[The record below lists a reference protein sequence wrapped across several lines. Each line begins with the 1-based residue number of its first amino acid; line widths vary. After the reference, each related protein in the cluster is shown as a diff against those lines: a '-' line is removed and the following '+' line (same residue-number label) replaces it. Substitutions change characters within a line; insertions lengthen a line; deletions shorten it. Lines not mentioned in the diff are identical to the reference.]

1 MTYWQ
6 PMINNEVGC
15 FSWWVDETL
24 IHDLVVCYPIAKI
37 LDNTMNY
44 FCGYMV
50 SAMVSQVS
58 DFFIAVRQTRSFQ
71 DFRLNGPEY
80 KMKFS
85 SCFSHY
91 DHKISWLT
99 NTVIHKK
106 NTVPRL

>member
-50 SAMVSQVS
+50 SAMVSKGS
-58 DFFIAVRQTRSFQ
+58 DFVIAARQTRSFLSY
-71 DFRLNGPEY
+71 RLNNTENE
-80 KMKFS
+80 MKFC

-91 DHKISWLT
+91 SIK
-99 NTVIHKK
+99 
-106 NTVPRL
+106 